1 MIMKPKFRNKLF
13 VDAPVQMMLVTRVL
27 IHWVIFFS
35 LFFLT
40 LLTIEYFLRD
50 PGVTIV
56 DCIGNI
62 VTKHAIVVV
71 LSLALLPVF
80 LYDTIKMSHRFAG
93 PIYRFRKSLKTL
105 AEGQSVEEMVFRG
118 KDFWSDLSNDFNRV
132 AKKLN
137 QHTSSKSGN

>member
-1 MIMKPKFRNKLF
+1 MKPKFRNKLF

-27 IHWVIFFS
+27 CHWVVFFT

-50 PGVTIV
+50 PSVTLV
-56 DCIGNI
+56 DCMKI
-62 VTKHAIVVV
+62 VLTKHAIVVV
-71 LSLALLPVF
+71 LSLTLLPVF

-105 AEGQSVEEMVFRG
+105 AEGQVVEEISFRG
-118 KDFWSDLSNDFNRV
+118 KDFWSDLSSDFNRV

-137 QHTSSKSGN
+137 QNSSLKSET

>member
-1 MIMKPKFRNKLF
+1 MKPKFRNKLF

-27 IHWVIFFS
+27 THWVIFFT

-50 PGVTIV
+50 PGVTIF
-56 DCIGNI
+56 DCMMI
-62 VTKHAIVVV
+62 VSSKHAIVIV

-105 AEGQSVEEMVFRG
+105 AEGQVVEEISFRG
-118 KDFWSDLSNDFNRV
+118 KDFWSDLSNDFNQV

-137 QHTSSKSGN
+137 QQASSKSES

>member
-1 MIMKPKFRNKLF
+1 M
-13 VDAPVQMMLVTRVL
+13 
-27 IHWVIFFS
+27 IFFA

-50 PGVTIV
+50 PGVTIF
-56 DCIGNI
+56 DCMMI
-62 VTKHAIVVV
+62 VSSKHAIVIV

-105 AEGQSVEEMVFRG
+105 AEGQVVEEISFRG
-118 KDFWSDLSNDFNRV
+118 KDFWSDLSNDFNQV

-137 QHTSSKSGN
+137 QQASSKSES

>member
-1 MIMKPKFRNKLF
+1 MKLKKFRNKLF
-13 VDAPVQMMLVTRVL
+13 VDAPVQLMLVTRVL
-27 IHWVIFFS
+27 CHWVVFFT

-50 PGVTIV
+50 PGVTLV
-56 DCIGNI
+56 DCMKI
-62 VTKHAIVVV
+62 VLTKHAIVVV
-71 LSLALLPVF
+71 LSLTLLPVF

-93 PIYRFRKSLKTL
+93 PIHRFRKSLKSL
-105 AEGQSVEEMVFRG
+105 AEGQVVEEISFRG

-137 QHTSSKSGN
+137 QNSSSKSES

>member
-1 MIMKPKFRNKLF
+1 
-13 VDAPVQMMLVTRVL
+13 
-27 IHWVIFFS
+27 
-35 LFFLT
+35 LT

-50 PGVTIV
+50 PDVTFV
-56 DCIGNI
+56 DCIGI
-62 VTKHAIVVV
+62 VVTKHAVVVV

-105 AEGQSVEEMVFRG
+105 AGGQSVEEISFRG
-118 KDFWSDLSNDFNRV
+118 NDFWADLSNDFNQV

-137 QHTSSKSGN
+137 QQKSEKSGS

>member
-1 MIMKPKFRNKLF
+1 MKPKFRNKLF
-13 VDAPVQMMLVTRVL
+13 VDAPVQLMLVTRVL
-27 IHWVIFFS
+27 CHWVVFFT

-50 PGVTIV
+50 PGVTLIDCTKIV
-56 DCIGNI
+56 L
-62 VTKHAIVVV
+62 TKHAIVVV

-105 AEGQSVEEMVFRG
+105 AEGQVVEEISFRG
-118 KDFWSDLSNDFNRV
+118 KDFWSDYLT
-132 AKKLN
+132 
-137 QHTSSKSGN
+137 TSIE

>member
-1 MIMKPKFRNKLF
+1 MKPKFRNKLF

-27 IHWVIFFS
+27 CHWVVFFT

-50 PGVTIV
+50 PGVTLV
-56 DCIGNI
+56 DCMKI
-62 VTKHAIVVV
+62 VLTKHAIVVV
-71 LSLALLPVF
+71 LSLTLLPVF

-93 PIYRFRKSLKTL
+93 PIYRFRKSLKSL
-105 AEGQSVEEMVFRG
+105 AEGQVVEEISFRG

-137 QHTSSKSGN
+137 QNSSSKSES